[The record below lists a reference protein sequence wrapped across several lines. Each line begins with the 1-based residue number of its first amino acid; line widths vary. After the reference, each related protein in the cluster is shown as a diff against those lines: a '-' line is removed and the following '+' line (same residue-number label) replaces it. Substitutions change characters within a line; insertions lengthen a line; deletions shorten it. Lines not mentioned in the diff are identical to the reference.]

1 MKKIHKITTAI
12 FLPFVMLFSSCF
24 DPIFYEIR
32 KDVKPET
39 ATVSGNIPQ
48 ITRFTMGGEE
58 YLFLSADK
66 GLRYKRVD
74 NEKHGSWQ
82 VAKLP
87 FNLVHFNF
95 DNTDMDGKQLIGVY
109 ADSEYL
115 YLHAAPYITTG
126 SEGTSI
132 PWDLELWASKD
143 PLEGKWEKVT
153 AEFPIGYDS
162 STGKYVSLFHLFQ
175 TNAPKKEH
183 RHVYIYNDVKENYY
197 ELNGTTLS
205 EPISASDIDIQDDG
219 SVAYSA
225 AYFDGGV
232 KFFSSTAVITDEKYD
247 DKDDTTTEDAK
258 NLYYAQGPDL
268 YYYTSDGYKKACSAR
283 TTISSLAVTKDSI
296 IIGLGNIMSKS
307 SDTGGIT
314 RVKINEN
321 GIPEDSTSGFSTNAE
336 LQISSAYTVLALLNA
351 TPENPELE
359 SALYASITFSGLNGL
374 PANIGLWSYYQGR
387 GNWNRE

>member
-66 GLRYKRVD
+66 GLRYKRAD
-74 NEKHGSWQ
+74 NETHDSWK

-132 PWDLELWASKD
+132 PWDLELWASND
-143 PLEGKWEKVT
+143 PLNKDSWKKVT
-153 AEFPIGYDS
+153 AEFPIGYYS
-162 STGKYVSLFHLFQ
+162 STGKYGSLFHLFQ

-183 RHVYIYNDVKENYY
+183 RQVYVYNDVEEKYY
-197 ELNGTTLS
+197 KLNGTTLS
-205 EPISASDIDIQDDG
+205 KTAISDILDGG

-225 AYFDGGV
+225 AYFNGGV
-232 KFFSSTAVITDEKYD
+232 KFFSSTAVITDEKYG
-247 DKDDTTTEDAK
+247 DKDDSTTDAK
-258 NLYYAQGPDL
+258 NLYYAQGSDL

-321 GIPEDSTSGFSTNAE
+321 GIPENSTSGFSTNAE

>member
-66 GLRYKRVD
+66 GLRYKRAD
-74 NEKHGSWQ
+74 NETHDSWK
-82 VAKLP
+82 VAKVP

-143 PLEGKWEKVT
+143 PLNKDSWKKVT
-153 AEFPIGYDS
+153 AEFPIGY
-162 STGKYVSLFHLFQ
+162 TGTYSSLFHLFQ

-183 RHVYIYNDVKENYY
+183 RKVYVYNDVEDKYY
-197 ELNGTTLS
+197 KLNGTTLS
-205 EPISASDIDIQDDG
+205 ETTISDILDGG

-232 KFFSSTAVITDEKYD
+232 KFFSSTAVITDETYGD
-247 DKDDTTTEDAK
+247 ELDATTDAK

-268 YYYTSDGYKKACSAR
+268 YYYTSDGYKKACSAK

-314 RVKINEN
+314 RAILDNDGTPLKIEK
-321 GIPEDSTSGFSTNAE
+321 FSTNAE